1 MLKLISASF
10 AAALMVGMAA
20 PALAQTT
27 AAQAPAEAA
36 KPKNSADEIICEKKE
51 ATGSRI
57 GAKRVCMTRAQW
69 AERQLQ
75 DRQELDRVQIQRGTK
90 GE

>member
-1 MLKLISASF
+1 MLKFTSASF

-20 PALAQTT
+20 PSLAQTT
-27 AAQAPAEAA
+27 TAQAPAEAA

-51 ATGSRI
+51 TTGSRI

>member
-1 MLKLISASF
+1 MLKLYSASF
-10 AAALMVGMAA
+10 AAALLAGMAA

-27 AAQAPAEAA
+27 ASAAPAATE